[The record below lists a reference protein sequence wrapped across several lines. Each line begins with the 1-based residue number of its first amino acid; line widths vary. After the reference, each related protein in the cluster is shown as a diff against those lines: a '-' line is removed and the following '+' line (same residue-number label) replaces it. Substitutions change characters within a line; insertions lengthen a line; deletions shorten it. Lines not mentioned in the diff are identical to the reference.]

1 MDSDDILR
9 YSLPLSTNNARYSN
23 NFYALLDNI
32 LSNMLESNSFLLD
45 FFLSS
50 VYWISL
56 YFSQYE

>member
-50 VYWISL
+50 VY
-56 YFSQYE
+56 